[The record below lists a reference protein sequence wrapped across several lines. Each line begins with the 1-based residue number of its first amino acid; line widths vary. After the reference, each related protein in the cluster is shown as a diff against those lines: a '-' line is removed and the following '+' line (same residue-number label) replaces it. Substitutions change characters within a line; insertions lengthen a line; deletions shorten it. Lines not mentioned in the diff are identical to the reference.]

1 MYRYNYAVQKCMAM
15 IKSGELGEIYQ
26 IDAEMSTYHSAQYRK
41 WLKNFSGGSMY
52 VFGSHPADLI
62 VSILGEP
69 ERVYPFIKQ
78 TGFENIYS
86 DDNNF
91 AVPEY
96 KKAIELDVKMTKAT
110 SDTAKNAYVDMHETV
125 EAKDV
130 PTLSRYDEMMRDLYL
145 SVIGE
150 KENIVWSDVPKPTP
164 KDDEILINIH
174 AAALN
179 RADLL
184 QRKGTYHSPK
194 GWPQWPEPEVA
205 GVIEDMGAKAQRE
218 SGKKTG
224 DKVCALLIGEDI
236 FKIQYL
242 IAFVLISPGIVIG
255 NAKNSKPKIA

>member
-1 MYRYNYAVQKCMAM
+1 M
-15 IKSGELGEIYQ
+15 
-26 IDAEMSTYHSAQYRK
+26 
-41 WLKNFSGGSMY
+41 
-52 VFGSHPADLI
+52 I

-69 ERVYPFIKQ
+69 EKVYPFIKQ

-96 KKAIELDVKMTKAT
+96 KKAIAKITTLSVEVNGWGMRRFAVFGSKGTVEIKPIELDVKMTKAT

-130 PTLSRYDEMMRDLYL
+130 PTLSRYDEMMRDLHL

-164 KDDEILINIH
+164 KDDEILIKIH

-205 GVIEDMGAKAQRE
+205 DVIEDMGAKAQRE
-218 SGKKTG
+218 SGNKTG

-255 NAKNSKPKIA
+255 NAKNSKSKIA